1 MDRIF
6 RTQCCDFQ
14 GCQMILLLFESTL
27 AVYQCRQEQ
36 YHHVDPNFITS
47 SLSRKFA
54 LLLLQLIQYRCSFV
68 RTSDCPNYMA
78 TIFHQAPSGQRF
90 AFCLKKTVS
99 PDFGLF
105 ITFTWCIL
113 VHKNHLEHLNTSP
126 TFQFLQFQTKKNWK
140 IWRCFPC
147 AKTQKD
153 KTTRDHHLYTWHFPN
168 PSHSR
173 LQWWWPLFLLRLWSS
188 HHGPVEAPPTPP
200 RLRKN
205 TSL

>member
-36 YHHVDPNFITS
+36 YHHVDPNFLTS
-47 SLSRKFA
+47 SLSREFA

-90 AFCLKKTVS
+90 AFCLKKKTVS

-105 ITFTWCIL
+105 TIFTWCIL
-113 VHKNHLEHLNTSP
+113 VHKKPSGTLEHFSHLSILTNPSLP
-126 TFQFLQFQTKKNWK
+126 VPNQKKSRRSEGVSNVL
-140 IWRCFPC
+140 RP
-147 AKTQKD
+147 
-153 KTTRDHHLYTWHFPN
+153 DHHLYTWHFPN

-173 LQWWWPLFLLRLWSS
+173 LQ
-188 HHGPVEAPPTPP
+188 
-200 RLRKN
+200 
-205 TSL
+205 